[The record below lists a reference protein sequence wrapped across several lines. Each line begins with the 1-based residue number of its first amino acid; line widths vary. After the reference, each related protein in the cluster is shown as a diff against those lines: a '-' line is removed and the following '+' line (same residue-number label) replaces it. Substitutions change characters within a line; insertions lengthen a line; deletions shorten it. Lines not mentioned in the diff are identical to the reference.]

1 MPREFQNVSFRT
13 TAFFAFFGG
22 QMLGSFAVKA
32 DDFVVNSPTIVQNG
46 DALNVLNGGDS
57 LTITNGGSITTG
69 AVGAVL
75 GVGNNNTINNDG
87 SVATTGNGDHGISSA
102 DNGAINN
109 NGSISTTG
117 NNADGIFAN
126 DGNTIT
132 SSGSISTDGNNSDG
146 IFANDG
152 NTITNGGSIST
163 LFNTS
168 RGIVVGDNNTVSNS
182 GSITTIFNNSRGILA
197 DDNNII
203 SNSGSITTGGNNAE
217 GIFVNDGN
225 TITNCGTIIT
235 TGNNTEDIFAN
246 NGNTIINCG
255 SISTSGN
262 NASSIFA
269 NDNNTITNSGS
280 ISTAGTN
287 SQGISV
293 IDNNVINNVGS
304 ITISGNNSEGI
315 LANDGNTITVG
326 GSILTTG
333 TNSPA
338 ISVDSNSTVNISGS
352 VIATQSDAVLFT
364 GTNNT
369 LNLNAS
375 ATITGGFDLGTN
387 TTLNIDIG
395 SSGSVMWTFDP
406 TQLVGGV
413 PNIVGAGQVFQT
425 FSGGILQI
433 ASFDPTALAASSDGL
448 GQLGGALSGLM
459 QQRLAGG
466 GAGLFNSGDNTFVST
481 WESKNR
487 ISNAH
492 DGGLKSHVGVVAPEA
507 WLSLFGGSSDYDSTG
522 ATLGFNV
529 SLRGAAGGYD
539 WSPTADLKFGFMLGY
554 LEQGMESSS
563 LTAHSYDNDT
573 SGFFTGI
580 YGRYN
585 LDETMSVDF
594 SLIGGVSDHSHNRFV
609 NDSLAA
615 VGESN
620 SYWLSPEIAIGTK
633 YQLTNGWLASPSAR
647 VRYLSQWHD
656 GYDETGPSASNATI
670 GSHQVAIGEAS
681 VEFAVNKQTKKGLTT
696 LRVGY
701 LYSTVFG
708 DAAVNITMLG
718 QTRNVSTFAQD
729 RAAGYVAANTNYH
742 LTEMLD
748 LELGGKA
755 TVGGDFTSFQ
765 GNLRLV
771 AKF

>member
-1 MPREFQNVSFRT
+1 MMGG
-13 TAFFAFFGG
+13 FA
-22 QMLGSFAVKA
+22 AKA
-32 DDFVVNSPTIVQNG
+32 DDFVVGSPTTVQNG
-46 DALNVLNGGDS
+46 DVLNVLNGGDS

-69 AVGAVL
+69 AAGAVL

-87 SVATTGNGDHGISSA
+87 SVATTGNGDHGISNA
-102 DNGAINN
+102 DNGTINN
-109 NGSISTTG
+109 
-117 NNADGIFAN
+117 
-126 DGNTIT
+126 
-132 SSGSISTDGNNSDG
+132 SGSISTDGNNSDG
-146 IFANDG
+146 ILANDG
-152 NTITNGGSIST
+152 NTITNSGSIST

-168 RGIVVGDNNTVSNS
+168 RGIVVGDNNTISNS
-182 GSITTIFNNSRGILA
+182 GSITTIFNNSRGIFA

-225 TITNCGTIIT
+225 TITNCGTITT

-246 NGNTIINCG
+246 DGNTIINCG
-255 SISTSGN
+255 SISTTGN
-262 NASSIFA
+262 NAPSIFA
-269 NDNNTITNSGS
+269 NDNNTITNNGA

-293 IDNNVINNVGS
+293 VDNNIISNGGS
-304 ITISGNNSEGI
+304 ITTTGNNSEGI

-338 ISVDSNSTVNISGS
+338 ISVDSNNTVNISGS
-352 VIATQSDAVLFT
+352 VIATQSYAILFT

-375 ATITGGFDLGTN
+375 ATITGGFNLGTN
-387 TTLNIDIG
+387 TTLNIDLG
-395 SSGSVMWTFDP
+395 SSSSVMWTFDP
-406 TQLVGGV
+406 TQLAGGA

-448 GQLGGALSGLM
+448 AQLGGSLSGLM
-459 QQRLAGG
+459 QQRLEGG
-466 GAGLFNSGDNTFVST
+466 GAGLLNSGNNTFVST
-481 WESKNR
+481 WESKSR

-492 DGGLKSHVGVVAPEA
+492 DRGLKSHVGVAAPEA
-507 WLSLFGGSSDYDSTG
+507 WLSLFGVSSDYDSTE

-529 SLRGAAGGYD
+529 SLWGAAGGYD
-539 WSPTADLKFGFMLGY
+539 WSPIADLKFGFMLGY
-554 LEQGMESSS
+554 LEQGLEASSH
-563 LTAHSYDNDT
+563 TAHSYDNDT

-585 LDETMSVDF
+585 LDETMFVDF

-615 VGESN
+615 VGKSN
-620 SYWLSPEIAIGTK
+620 SYWLSPEIAIGIK
-633 YQLTNGWLASPSAR
+633 YQLTNGWLASPS
-647 VRYLSQWHD
+647 VRLRYSSQWHD
-656 GYDETGPSASNATI
+656 GYSETGPSASNAAI

-681 VEFAVNKQTKKGLTT
+681 VEFAANKQTKKGLTT
-696 LRVGY
+696 LRIGY
-701 LYSTVFG
+701 LNSTIFG

-718 QTRNVSTFAQD
+718 QTHNVSTFAQD
-729 RAAGYVAANTNYH
+729 RNAGYVGVNTNIH

-748 LELGGKA
+748 LEFGGKA